1 MPNNSVYLSF
11 FNATSRLC
19 THFLSSTRALIT
31 LYYGDLFACPS
42 FSPTLAFALKFLLGT
57 NLNVLPQAGLPKGS
71 ELVSPLYAPILFCSQ
86 WARQEVYKITF
97 VSICIASISQNFKFC
112 NYRDLDS
119 LVHSCIPNAWDSA
132 WNLLVLNYLK
142 TLGEQMN
149 AW

>member
-11 FNATSRLC
+11 FNATGRLC

-42 FSPTLAFALKFLLGT
+42 FSPTLAFALKFLLGI

-86 WARQEVYKITF
+86 WAGQEVVFLYTK
-97 VSICIASISQNFKFC
+97 SHLSAS
-112 NYRDLDS
+112 
-119 LVHSCIPNAWDSA
+119 V
-132 WNLLVLNYLK
+132 
-142 TLGEQMN
+142 
-149 AW
+149 